1 MRRTRAGG
9 YPIKARRRNTATP
22 KRRNAPKAK
31 RSRSSPTALK
41 ETKVARLTRELH
53 EALAQQTATSD
64 VLRAISSTRGELEP
78 VFNAMLEKA
87 TRICEATFG
96 NLFLREGH
104 SFRAVA
110 VHTNKQGYDLRRNPV
125 IDLREN
131 PGVPLERL
139 VNTKKIIHISDLR
152 ADQSYIGKNDRMI
165 SLVETAGAR
174 TFLIVPMLKEDE
186 LIGSINMYRQEVRLF
201 TDKQIALVQNFAA
214 QAVIAIE
221 NTRLLNELR
230 QRTEELATRNSE

>member
-1 MRRTRAGG
+1 MSRPEPTGEAMRRTRAGG

-41 ETKVARLTRELH
+41 ETKVARLTRELQ

-131 PGVPLERL
+131 PGVRSNGSLTPKRL
-139 VNTKKIIHISDLR
+139 STYPIFEPISPI
-152 ADQSYIGKNDRMI
+152 SGKT
-165 SLVETAGAR
+165 TA
-174 TFLIVPMLKEDE
+174 
-186 LIGSINMYRQEVRLF
+186 
-201 TDKQIALVQNFAA
+201 
-214 QAVIAIE
+214 
-221 NTRLLNELR
+221 
-230 QRTEELATRNSE
+230 